1 MNPLQNLLIQIEAKA
16 LWQEDLVLER
26 NEYLNVKGKINTNL
40 YFVANGSLRIF
51 YLDEA
56 NEHTIRFGYEN
67 SFFGALDSFIKEQP
81 SVYNIQALKKSAL
94 KVVSKDDFMSL
105 VNSTLDNQ
113 HLWQEILSELVFQ
126 QMERE
131 IDLLT
136 SSPQERYRRV
146 HKRSPQLFQEI
157 PNKYIAAYLRMT
169 PETFSR
175 IKKS

>member
-1 MNPLQNLLIQIEAKA
+1 MNPLQELLIQIEEKE

-26 NEYLNVKGKINTNL
+26 NEYLNRNGKIDSNL
-40 YFVANGSLRIF
+40 YLVLSGSLRIY
-51 YLDEA
+51 YLDEKE
-56 NEHTIRFGYEN
+56 EHTIRFGYQN
-67 SFFGALDSFIKEQP
+67 SFFGALDSFIKDQP
-81 SVYNIQALKKSAL
+81 SAYNIQALKKAEL
-94 KVVSKDDFMSL
+94 KVVSKDEFMDL
-105 VNSTLDNQ
+105 VNSSRENQ
-113 HLWQEILSELVFQ
+113 LLWQDLLGELVFQ

-146 HKRSPQLFQEI
+146 FKRSPQLFQEI

>member
-1 MNPLQNLLIQIEAKA
+1 MNPLQELLIQLEANA

-26 NEYLNVKGKINTNL
+26 NEFLNHSGTINTNL
-40 YFVANGSLRIF
+40 YFVESGSLRIF

-56 NEHTIRFGYEN
+56 EEHTIRFGYQN
-67 SFFGALDSFIKEQP
+67 SFFGALDSFIKEEP
-81 SVYNIQALKKSAL
+81 SVYNIQALKKAEL
-94 KVVSKDDFMSL
+94 KVVSKDAFMNL
-105 VNSTLDNQ
+105 VNSTIENQ
-113 HLWQEILSELVFQ
+113 RLWQGILGEIVFQ

-136 SSPQERYRRV
+136 FSPQERYRRV
-146 HKRSPQLFQEI
+146 LKRSPQLFQEI